1 MNKILL
7 HKKILT
13 ELKKL
18 HQCAIDAAQRA
29 YETAVDEENE
39 AENKYDTMGLEASYL
54 VQGQSQRVEE
64 CENDCSVFSRLQ
76 AVDFTPDMSI
86 NIGSLVQIEDADGKK
101 QSLFL
106 SPVAGGLKVL
116 FEKQEITLITPLSPI
131 GKLLTSS
138 FVGDDIF
145 ITIVGDRKYYEI
157 VSID

>member
-1 MNKILL
+1 VNKILL

-13 ELKKL
+13 ELEML
-18 HQCAIDAAQRA
+18 LQCATDAVQRA

-64 CENDCSVFSRLQ
+64 CENDCSIFSRMQ
-76 AVDFTPDMSI
+76 AVDFTADKAI
-86 NIGSLVQIEDADGKK
+86 NVGALVQIEDADGEG

-131 GKLLTSS
+131 GKLLISS
-138 FVGDDIF
+138 FVGDSIF
-145 ITIVGDRKYYEI
+145 ITVAGDKKYYEI
-157 VSID
+157 ISID